1 LKKKFLFSLLIILF
15 GQVQF
20 LDAQIKPSFHFTED
34 DGLAGNMVRD
44 IVKDKNGLLWIATN
58 NGISKFDGDKFLT
71 INMSNGLPSNSV
83 FALTVDESNTIYAGC
98 YQGGLAIIKNDSV
111 RKVIHHNTEFPETYR
126 KLFYSQYHKKIIA
139 GTDDGI
145 YLLQDTVLLPIE
157 YSKDKTAKSI
167 ILSISGKGDK
177 LFFTALK
184 GKSQGLYQLHVD
196 SDHVEKSYAKMIT
209 PYARFTTMI
218 MNDTLYAGE
227 YNNIFK
233 YNLND
238 IPNRKPKIQVDS
250 TFFIW
255 SMSPYIDHKYW
266 LGGMGDGRFKGDIFQ
281 YDVKKNSVV
290 SFPIKQNNQ
299 TVYTILHDSTSKTTW
314 FCRDNGLTSYTETPF
329 EFINN
334 TGNGNILDIGYA
346 GDSLMILTENDL
358 CYLKNNKIV
367 PINTKINI
375 TNKIITQWN
384 KGNKRDGMKFIQLF
398 DTSRS
403 CELVSFTQSGSK
415 LYINT
420 AMGSISVPDLNTYL
434 PFGVGA
440 FNLNKNGAYY
450 FINYNPLRFFSSIK
464 DSIGNITPMSKKG
477 ALNNIFEIIESKGIF
492 YFATNEEGLY
502 CINNGNVFNLDR
514 SNSKLDNSLTD
525 IDVDSE
531 GNIWCSSSNGNLF
544 EIGFNNSV
552 FVKRELN
559 LSNCGLVGNNC
570 KWLKFNKGYLYLGT
584 NKGLNV
590 ISTKNLKAENPTIE
604 HFYNNYNGY
613 DFISATSPIVDKSGN
628 LYVHTLNQIVKIDT
642 TFIHKSI
649 QSLNLFDVFVSGQKT
664 NISMITGKELLY
676 SVKQI
681 SFKFNAIK
689 YPLSRNITYK
699 YKINNEGWISDNQV
713 TLQSLRSGK
722 YEILLEAFDKENLER
737 YTKVIS
743 FTIKTPY
750 WQTVWFL
757 SLLGI
762 ILMLAVFL
770 VMRIRIVWLR
780 EEHEK
785 NTKLVI
791 FNSELRL
798 RSLQLQMNPH
808 FIFNALQPLQGFLL
822 AKNVDEGLTYIA
834 NLAGV
839 IRSNLENAS
848 EEFIHLTTEIEFLKK
863 YVEIEKIRFKDKLR
877 VEFNNTVD
885 DCNLLLPPMLIQPII
900 ENALKHGILNGKKKG
915 LIQVDFSQS
924 ENSLIVTVEDNGVGR
939 EYTKKMDKRDHTN
952 KGLEIIMQRLNLL
965 NTRYGNDFHQIEFTD
980 LYADEKP
987 AGTRVVIRLML
998 KHAE

>member
-1 LKKKFLFSLLIILF
+1 
-15 GQVQF
+15 

-44 IVKDKNGLLWIATN
+44 IIRDKNGLLWIATN
-58 NGISKFDGDKFLT
+58 NGISKFDGDKFVT

-83 FALTVDESNTIYAGC
+83 FALTVDETNTIYAGC

-111 RKVIHHNTEFPETYR
+111 RKIIHQDTEYPETYR
-126 KLFYSQYHKKIIA
+126 KLFYSQFHKKVIV

-145 YLLQDTVLLPIE
+145 YLLQDTVLMPVE
-157 YSKDKTAKSI
+157 YSKDKSAKSI
-167 ILSISGKGDK
+167 ILSISGQGEK

-184 GKSQGLYQLHVD
+184 GKSQGLYQLYIDNVHN
-196 SDHVEKSYAKMIT
+196 EKSYAKMIT
-209 PYARFTTMI
+209 ANARFTSMI
-218 MNDTLYAGE
+218 MSDTLYAGE

-233 YNLND
+233 YNLNE
-238 IPNRKPKIQVDS
+238 IPNRKPKLQVDS

-255 SMSPYIDHKYW
+255 SMSPYINNKYW

-281 YDVKKNSVV
+281 FDVKKNSVV

-299 TVYTILHDSTSKTTW
+299 TVYTIFHDTTSSTTW
-314 FCRDNGLTSYTETPF
+314 FCRDNGLTSYAESPF
-329 EFINN
+329 EFFNY
-334 TGNGNILDIGYA
+334 TGNCNILDIGYA

-367 PINTKINI
+367 PFSTKINI
-375 TNKIITQWN
+375 TNKIISQWN
-384 KGNKRDGMKFIQLF
+384 KGNKKDGMKFQLLF

-403 CELVSFTQSGSK
+403 CELVSFTQNGSN

-420 AMGSISVPDLNTYL
+420 AMGSISVPDLKTYL
-434 PFGVGA
+434 PFGVGT

-450 FINYNPLRFFSSIK
+450 FINYNPLRFFPSIN

-477 ALNNIFEIIESKGIF
+477 ALNNIFEIIESKGTF
-492 YFATNEEGLY
+492 YFASTDNGLY
-502 CINNGNVFNLDR
+502 CINNGNVFNLDK

-525 IDVDSE
+525 IDVDSQ
-531 GNIWCSSSNGNLF
+531 GNIWCSSGNGNLF
-544 EIGFNNSV
+544 EIGFKDSLY
-552 FVKRELN
+552 VKRELE
-559 LSNCGLVGNNC
+559 LSKCGLIGNNC
-570 KWLKFNKGYLYLGT
+570 KWLKFNKGYLYMGT
-584 NKGLNV
+584 NKGLNI
-590 ISTKNLKAENPTIE
+590 ISTKNLVAENPSIE
-604 HFYNNYNGY
+604 HFFNNYNGY
-613 DFISATSPIVDKSGN
+613 DFISATSPIIDQAGN
-628 LYVHTLNQIVKIDT
+628 LYVHTLNQIIKIDT
-642 TFIHKSI
+642 TFIHNSI
-649 QSLNLFDVFVSGQKT
+649 QSLNLFDVMVNGQKSD
-664 NISMITGKELLY
+664 ISMIAGKNLPF
-676 SVKQI
+676 SKKQI

-689 YPLSRNITYK
+689 YPLSRNISYR
-699 YKINNEGWISDNQV
+699 YKINNEAWISDNQI
-713 TLQSLRSGK
+713 TLQSLRSGN
-722 YEILLEAFDKENLER
+722 YEILLEAFDKENFER
-737 YTKVIS
+737 YSKVIS
-743 FTIKTPY
+743 FAIKTPF

-762 ILMLAVFL
+762 ILMLVVFF

-780 EEHEK
+780 KEHEK

-808 FIFNALQPLQGFLL
+808 FIFNALQPLQGFIL

-848 EEFIHLTTEIEFLKK
+848 EEFIHLATEIEFLKK
-863 YVEIEKIRFKDKLR
+863 YVEIEKIRFKDKLH
-877 VEFNNTVD
+877 VEFNNEVA

-915 LIQVDFSQS
+915 LIKVDFSQNK
-924 ENSLIVTVEDNGVGR
+924 NSLIVTVEDNGVGR
-939 EYTKKMDKRDHTN
+939 EYTKKLNKREHTN
-952 KGLEIIMQRLNLL
+952 KGIEIINQRLHLL
-965 NTRYGNDFHQIEFTD
+965 NNRYSNDFHQIEFTD

-987 AGTRVVIRLML
+987 AGTRVVIHVML